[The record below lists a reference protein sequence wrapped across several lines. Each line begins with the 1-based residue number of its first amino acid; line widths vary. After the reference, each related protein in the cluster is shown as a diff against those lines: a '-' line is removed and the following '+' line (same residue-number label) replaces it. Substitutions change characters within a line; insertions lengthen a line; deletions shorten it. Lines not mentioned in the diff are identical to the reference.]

1 MGMADT
7 LTPADVRNRLP
18 PQWDL
23 TDGEIV
29 RTYDFE
35 SYLAGVEFAT
45 DVARVAD
52 ELDHHPRMVIEFRTV
67 TVAVHSH
74 DAGGITER
82 DLHFADRLAAL

>member
-1 MGMADT
+1 MADT
-7 LTPADVRNRLP
+7 LEPAAVRDRLP
-18 PQWDL
+18 PHWEL

-35 SYLAGVEFAT
+35 SYLQGVEFAT
-45 DVARVAD
+45 DVARIAD

-74 DAGGITER
+74 DVGGITER
-82 DLHFADRLAAL
+82 DLRFADRLAEL